1 MWIKTLKS
9 GLINSDRLIGMTTR
23 RYESGSGAIV
33 AVINDYRIITG
44 IGTNL
49 TTSDMAEY
57 NNYETAEKVLNK
69 IMYAIKQDKRVFVIP
84 TEEELLKDD
93 NKAESKPKTAEVT
106 PKGNTGKVIEL
117 WNTLEGKGVKPVTRL
132 SPTSDRHKML
142 MARIREFGM
151 DNIEKAIEN
160 IKRSDYLC
168 KQKWFTFDWFIRPNN
183 FPKVLD
189 GNYNDDNKDKLDSYW
204 NE

>member
-1 MWIKTLKS
+1 MWICSKTN
-9 GLINSDRLIGMTTR
+9 GLINVNMYYGLTIEENDSKFKITAITKDEGDNYTGK
-23 RYESGSGAIV
+23 RYAS
-33 AVINDYRIITG
+33 T
-44 IGTNL
+44 L
-49 TTSDMAEY
+49 CLAEY
-57 NNYETAEKVLNK
+57 ENSETAFTILEKIADAIKYDDSLISIPVLESELLNK
-69 IMYAIKQDKRVFVIP
+69 DKS
-84 TEEELLKDD
+84 E
-93 NKAESKPKTAEVT
+93 AKTKTTKIA

-132 SPTSDRHKML
+132 SPTSDRHKLL